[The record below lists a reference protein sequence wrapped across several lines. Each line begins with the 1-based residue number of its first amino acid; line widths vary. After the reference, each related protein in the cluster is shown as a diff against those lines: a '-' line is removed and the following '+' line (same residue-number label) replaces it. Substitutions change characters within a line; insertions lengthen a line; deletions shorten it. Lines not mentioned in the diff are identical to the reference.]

1 MSYSLHI
8 ERSGSEISLEEWLAA
23 AATLKNVR
31 QRKIQFITENP
42 VHGDIIKV
50 KNFPGDLEVVWPRSF
65 LDHIFGKNLGW
76 RPAFFFNHGSA
87 SFLPPEDIDSPE
99 DPVRNVATQLARI
112 LNASIIGDDGEEYKW

>member
-31 QRKIQFITENP
+31 QRKDQFSVENP
-42 VHGDIIKV
+42 VYGDIIKV
-50 KNFPGDLEVVWPRSF
+50 NNSPGDLEIIWHRRL
-65 LDHIFGKNLGW
+65 LDCILGKKVEW
-76 RPAFFFNHGSA
+76 RYAFFFNHGRA
-87 SFLPPEDIDSPE
+87 SFFPPDDINSPK

-112 LNASIIGDDGEEYKW
+112 LNANIVGDDGEEYRW